1 MSNSNL
7 TEEQKQKLAI
17 LEPKLREAADS
28 RDFEKAKAIS
38 LSIQNVLRPTGHET
52 RLMQNKNRLFE
63 VAMESGNLGT
73 AISGFLGVRQ
83 KVSRRTRLYLEAT
96 ALLAICYLRKRDLN
110 SARPYMVE
118 ALSCENN
125 IKSESKRS
133 VFKVALAKR
142 FEEEAL
148 LASLSVGE
156 AEYLDIDKIQEEA
169 GKLIYSKHEDEIL
182 ELLGATV
189 PEGAL
194 DFVQEVRDE
203 SMGLLTYDEK
213 KKLPSPDYFKER
225 KKLGKGILSAFQA
238 VIWRSLCD
246 KESEVYKMWFTD
258 GMKAVLDKKY
268 LTVSIATALAGLNAG
283 VYAIAVYL
291 TALLVKI
298 GLETFCNV
306 YKPDN
311 LMGLR

>member
-1 MSNSNL
+1 MGIPNL
-7 TEEQKQKLAI
+7 TEEQKRKLAI
-17 LEPKLREAADS
+17 LEPKLMEAADA
-28 RDFEKAKAIS
+28 RDFNKAKEVA
-38 LSIQNVLRPTGHET
+38 LSIQNILRPTGHET
-52 RLMQNKNRLFE
+52 RLMQTKNRLFE
-63 VAMESGNLGT
+63 VAMESGNIGM

-96 ALLAICYLRKRDLN
+96 SLLAICYLRRKDLE

-125 IKSESKRS
+125 IKSDTKRS

-148 LASLSVGE
+148 LASLSVSE

-169 GKLIYSKHEDEIL
+169 GKLIYTKHEDEIL
-182 ELLGATV
+182 EMLGASV

-194 DFVQEVRDE
+194 EFVQDVRKE

-213 KKLPSPDYFKER
+213 KKLPSPEYFKER
-225 KKLGKGILSAFQA
+225 KKLGKGVLSAFQA

-246 KESEVYKMWFTD
+246 KDSEVYKMWFTN
-258 GMKAVLDKKY
+258 GMQAVLDKKY
-268 LTVSIATALAGLNAG
+268 ITASIATALSGLNAG

-291 TALLVKI
+291 TALVIKVGI
-298 GLETFCNV
+298 ETFCNV
-306 YKPDN
+306 YQPN
-311 LMGLR
+311 NIMGLR